1 MLDKILQQQIHEQG
15 SLRLDHFINQAL
27 YHETYGYYRT
37 TIPVGKQGD
46 FVTAPE
52 ICSLFGE
59 LVGLFFLDYWY
70 QSSCPTPVRL
80 VELGPGTGTMMSDIL
95 ASFRLRP
102 AIFDNLTVHLVEVS
116 ESLQA
121 IQRKT
126 LASYPFITWH
136 SSLLDVPDGFQLIVG
151 NEFFDAFPIRQ
162 FIYQDGWF
170 ERFVTSYNN
179 EFCLTAHSCQSSPVG
194 FTPTTS
200 CIVEMSETSLAYADL
215 IADKIHQCGGLGLF
229 IDYGA
234 EKECWTGDS
243 LQALKNHQYV
253 DILHHPGT
261 ADITHHVD
269 FLSLKKRFHAKGLAT
284 FGSCSQGEFLT
295 ALGIEL
301 RLQQQ
306 SKHLSANALKKLQLA
321 IFRLISPK
329 FMGQLFK
336 VLAVSNNQERIP
348 AGF

>member
-1 MLDKILQQQIHEQG
+1 MLEKILRHKIQEHG
-15 SLRLDHFINQAL
+15 PLRLDHFIDQAM

-46 FVTAPE
+46 FITAPE
-52 ICSLFGE
+52 ICSFFGE
-59 LVGLFFLDYWY
+59 LIGLLLLDYWH
-70 QSSCPTPVRL
+70 QAKCPIPVRL

-102 AIFDNLTVHLVEVS
+102 TIFEHLTVHLVEVS
-116 ESLQA
+116 ESLKAVQ
-121 IQRKT
+121 QEK
-126 LASYPFITWH
+126 LVSYPFISWH
-136 SSLLDVPDGFQLIVG
+136 SSLMEVPDGFQLIVG

-162 FIYQDGWF
+162 FIYHDRWT
-170 ERFVTSYNN
+170 ERFITCDGNK
-179 EFCLTAHSCQSSPVG
+179 FCFTEHACQQEPVN
-194 FTPTTS
+194 FTPEES
-200 CIVEMSETSLAYADL
+200 CIVETSESSLAYADL
-215 IADKIHQCGGLGLF
+215 IAHKLLKQGGLGVF

-234 EKECWTGDS
+234 EKEHWTGDS
-243 LQALKNHQYV
+243 LQALKKHQYV
-253 DILHHPGT
+253 DVLSNIGT

-269 FLSLKKRFHAKGLAT
+269 FTGLKTRFSSKGLTT
-284 FGSCSQGEFLT
+284 FGSCTQAEFLT
-295 ALGIEL
+295 NLGIEL

-306 SKHLSANALKKLQLA
+306 GNLLSANELKKLQLA

-336 VLAVSNNQERIP
+336 VLAISDNQEITP